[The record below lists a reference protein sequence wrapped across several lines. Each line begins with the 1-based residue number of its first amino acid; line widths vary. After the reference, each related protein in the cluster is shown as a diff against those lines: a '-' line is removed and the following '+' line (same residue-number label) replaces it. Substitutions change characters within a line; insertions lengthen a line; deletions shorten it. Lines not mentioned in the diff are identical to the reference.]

1 MNDKETNLLIE
12 FAHHSGKVMVKNQ
25 NFQFFI
31 YSKNRKMALFILDP
45 KTQGMSLTN
54 CCEDVVIKITNDMYN
69 ADIASKEEICQMI
82 ESFSVHLRD
91 TNDEWARIGN
101 KNYKTEGL
109 QVRVWEHFNF
119 SKEYLKLFSL
129 LG

>member
-1 MNDKETNLLIE
+1 MNDEELCLLQK
-12 FAHHSGKVMVKNQ
+12 FAQYSSNVTIRNQKFPYFIYNQ
-25 NFQFFI
+25 NN
-31 YSKNRKMALFILDP
+31 KLALFIIDP